1 MQAKRDNK
9 VVPALDVRALAAT
22 SFAGMSRSSSPSTT
36 DAGLR
41 RLWPHLRRQRA
52 ALAVVALLSAFT
64 AATSL
69 AQPLLV
75 GRVIAAVQAS
85 SPVTPV
91 AAVLATVLVGGALAG
106 ALQSYLLQRTA
117 EGMVLSIRRSL
128 ASRILRLPVTEYDAR
143 RTGDL
148 MSRIG
153 ADTTLLRAV
162 VTSGLFEIGASIVVV
177 VGAAVAM
184 ALVDL
189 VLLGVTLLAVALGAV
204 VIGVA
209 SRRIRALS
217 TLTQARVGEMT
228 SAVERVL
235 SAVRTIRASGAT
247 DREVDGVSAAAGDA
261 YTVGVRAA
269 GLQAVVAPAVTVATQ
284 GSFIAVLGVGGSRV
298 AAGQLTVA
306 ELVSF
311 VLYLFLLVL
320 PLARLAQSWTQLQ
333 TGLGALARVQEVA
346 LLPDES
352 DGDAAVAPTAVTGAT
367 ALELRGVDFTHAD
380 GTAVLHDVG
389 FAVARGTRTALV
401 GPSGAGK
408 STVLAL
414 VERFYD
420 VSAGA
425 VLVDGVDVRERPRPE
440 LRARL
445 GYVEQDSPAL
455 AGTLRDNLVLA
466 APDASE
472 ADQRAVLGTVNLTG
486 LLERSPLGLDTPVG
500 EGGVLLSGGERQRLA
515 IARTLLAA
523 PSLMLLDEPT
533 ASLDA
538 RNEQALKDAVDTAA
552 EADRTLLM
560 VAHRLSTVV
569 DCDQIVVL
577 DAGRVVA
584 TGTHA
589 ELLDSSPLYA
599 DLARSQ
605 LLPGVRLDRR
615 P

>member
-1 MQAKRDNK
+1 MLRRQ
-9 VVPALDVRALAAT
+9 VPARPDV
-22 SFAGMSRSSSPSTT
+22 GV
-36 DAGLR
+36 R
-41 RLWPHLRRQRA
+41 RLWPYLRQHRG
-52 ALAVVALLSAFT
+52 ALVVVGLLSAVT

-75 GRVIAAVQAS
+75 GRVIAAVQESA
-85 SPVTPV
+85 PVLPV
-91 AAVLATVLVGGALAG
+91 AAALVAVLVVGALMG
-106 ALQSYLLQRTA
+106 AVQSFLLQRTA
-117 EGMVLSIRRSL
+117 EGLVLSTRRTL
-128 ASRILRLPVTEYDAR
+128 AERLLRLPVAEYDAR

-162 VTSGLFEIGASIVVV
+162 VTSGLFEIATSVVV
-177 VGAAVAM
+177 VLGAAVAM
-184 ALVDL
+184 ALVDV

-204 VIGVA
+204 VIGLA

-217 TLTQARVGEMT
+217 MLTQVRVGEMT
-228 SAVERVL
+228 AAVERAL

-247 DREVDGVSAAAGDA
+247 DREVDGVSAAAAAA
-261 YTVGVRAA
+261 YEVGVRTARLQSVVSPAA
-269 GLQAVVAPAVTVATQ
+269 TVATQ
-284 GSFIAVLGVGGSRV
+284 GSFIAVLGIGGSRV
-298 AAGQLTVA
+298 ASGELTVG

-333 TGLGALARVQEVA
+333 TGLGALSRIEEVVV
-346 LLPDES
+346 LRGET
-352 DGDAAVAPTAVTGAT
+352 DGDVAAGAPARPAGP
-367 ALELRGVDFTHAD
+367 ALELRDVDFRHAD
-380 GTAVLHDVG
+380 GTAVLHGVG
-389 FAVARGTRTALV
+389 FTVPRGTRTALV

-420 VSAGA
+420 VTGGA
-425 VLVDGVDVRERPRPE
+425 VLVDGADVRERPRLE

-455 AGTLRDNLVLA
+455 AGTLRENLVLA
-466 APDASE
+466 APGASE
-472 ADQRAVLGTVNLTG
+472 AEQLAVLAEVNLTG
-486 LLERSPLGLDTPVG
+486 LVERTPLGLDAPVG

-515 IARTLLAA
+515 IARTLLAR

-538 RNEQALKDAVDTAA
+538 RNEQALKDAIDVAA
-552 EADRTLLM
+552 AADRTLLI

-584 TGTHA
+584 TGSHD
-589 ELLDSSPLYA
+589 ELLVSSPLYA
-599 DLARSQ
+599 ELARSQ
-605 LLPGVRLDRR
+605 LLV
-615 P
+615 

>member
-1 MQAKRDNK
+1 MFRRR
-9 VVPALDVRALAAT
+9 VPPR
-22 SFAGMSRSSSPSTT
+22 T
-36 DAGLR
+36 DAGFR
-41 RLWPHLRRQRA
+41 RLWPYLRQHRG
-52 ALAVVALLSAFT
+52 ALVVVAVLSVAT

-75 GRVIAAVQAS
+75 GRVVAAVQAS
-85 SPVTPV
+85 TPV
-91 AAVLATVLVGGALAG
+91 LPVAGLLVAILVGGALVG
-106 ALQSYLLQRTA
+106 ALQSFLLQRTA
-117 EGMVLSIRRSL
+117 EGLVLSTRRTL
-128 ASRILRLPVTEYDAR
+128 AERMLTLPVTQYDAR

-162 VTSGLFEIGASIVVV
+162 VTSGLFEIASSIVIV

-184 ALVDL
+184 ALVDV
-189 VLLGVTLLAVALGAV
+189 VLLGVTLLAVAIGAA

-217 TLTQARVGEMT
+217 TLAQVRVGEMT
-228 SAVERVL
+228 AAVERAL

-247 DREVDGVSAAAGDA
+247 EREVDGVSAAAGAA
-261 YTVGVRAA
+261 YTVGVRTAR
-269 GLQAVVAPAVTVATQ
+269 LQAVVSPAVTIATQ
-284 GSFIAVLGVGGSRV
+284 GSFIAVLGIGGSRV
-298 AAGQLTVA
+298 AAGELTVG

-320 PLARLAQSWTQLQ
+320 PLARLAQTWTQLQ
-333 TGLGALARVQEVA
+333 TGLGALARIEEVA
-346 LLPDES
+346 GLRGES
-352 DGDAAVAPTAVTGAT
+352 AGDVAAGPAPADRAP
-367 ALELRGVDFTHAD
+367 ALELRDVDFTHAD
-380 GTAVLHDVG
+380 GTAVLHGVG
-389 FAVARGTRTALV
+389 FTVPRGTRTALV

-408 STVLAL
+408 STVFAL

-425 VLVDGVDVRERPRPE
+425 VLVDGIDVRDRPRDE

-455 AGTLRDNLVLA
+455 AGTLRENLVLA
-466 APDASE
+466 APDVPE
-472 ADQRAVLGTVNLTG
+472 ADQLAVLAAVNLDG
-486 LLERSPLGLDTPVG
+486 LVARSPLGLETPVG

-515 IARTLLAA
+515 IARTLLAE

-538 RNEQALKDAVDTAA
+538 RNEQALKDAIDVAA
-552 EADRTLLM
+552 QADRTLLI

-577 DAGRVVA
+577 EDGRVAA
-584 TGTHA
+584 TGTHT
-589 ELLDSSPLYA
+589 ELLARSPLYA
-599 DLARSQ
+599 ELARSQ
-605 LLPGVRLDRR
+605 LLV
-615 P
+615 

>member
-1 MQAKRDNK
+1 VFRRR
-9 VVPALDVRALAAT
+9 VPT
-22 SFAGMSRSSSPSTT
+22 PT
-36 DAGLR
+36 DAGFR
-41 RLWPHLRRQRA
+41 KLWPYLRQHRG
-52 ALAVVALLSAFT
+52 ALVVVAVLST
-64 AATSL
+64 VSAATSL

-75 GRVIAAVQAS
+75 GRVITAVQVSA
-85 SPVTPV
+85 PVMPIAATLV
-91 AAVLATVLVGGALAG
+91 AILVGGALVG
-106 ALQSYLLQRTA
+106 AVQSFLLQRTA
-117 EGMVLSIRRSL
+117 EGLVLSTRRTL
-128 ASRILRLPVTEYDAR
+128 ADRVLRLPVAEYDAR

-162 VTSGLFEIGASIVVV
+162 VTSGLFEIASSVVVV
-177 VGAAVAM
+177 VGAAIAM

-189 VLLGVTLLAVALGAV
+189 VLLGVTLFAVAIGAV
-204 VIGVA
+204 VIGMA
-209 SRRIRALS
+209 SSRIRPLS
-217 TLTQARVGEMT
+217 RLTQVRVGEMT
-228 SAVERVL
+228 AAVERAL

-247 DREVDGVSAAAGDA
+247 AREIDGVAGAAGAA

-269 GLQAVVAPAVTVATQ
+269 RLQALVAPAVTIATQ
-284 GSFIAVLGVGGSRV
+284 GSFIAVLGIGGARV
-298 AAGQLTVA
+298 ASGELTVG

-333 TGLGALARVQEVA
+333 TGLGALARIEEVA
-346 LLPDES
+346 ALPGEA
-352 DGDAAVAPTAVTGAT
+352 DGDVVVGTALVTAAP
-367 ALELRGVDFTHAD
+367 ALELRGVDFHHAD
-380 GTAVLHDVG
+380 GTPVLHGVG
-389 FAVARGTRTALV
+389 FTVPRGTRTALV

-408 STVLAL
+408 STVFAL

-420 VSAGA
+420 VTAGA
-425 VLVDGVDVRERPRPE
+425 VLVDGVDVRDQSRLE

-455 AGTLRDNLVLA
+455 AGTLRENIVLA

-472 ADQRAVLGTVNLTG
+472 TDQLDVLAAVNLTG
-486 LLERSPLGLDTPVG
+486 LVDRSPLGLDAPVG

-515 IARTLLAA
+515 IARTLLAE
-523 PSLMLLDEPT
+523 PSLMLLDEPS

-538 RNEQALKDAVDTAA
+538 RNEQALKDAIDLAA
-552 EADRTLLM
+552 QADRTLLI

-577 DAGRVVA
+577 DNGRVAA
-584 TGTHA
+584 TGTHE
-589 ELLDSSPLYA
+589 ELLELSPLYA
-599 DLARSQ
+599 ELARSQ
-605 LLPGVRLDRR
+605 LLLETDPVAG

>member
-1 MQAKRDNK
+1 MPSVRPGRTGTGTDGDGPRAAAGAPTVDGVLRRQ
-9 VVPALDVRALAAT
+9 VPARPDV
-22 SFAGMSRSSSPSTT
+22 GV
-36 DAGLR
+36 R
-41 RLWPHLRRQRA
+41 RLWPYLREHRG
-52 ALAVVALLSAFT
+52 ALVVVALLSAAT

-75 GRVIAAVQAS
+75 GRVITAVQES
-85 SPVTPV
+85 SPVLPV
-91 AAVLATVLVGGALAG
+91 AAALVAVLVVGALVG
-106 ALQSYLLQRTA
+106 AVQSFLLQRTA
-117 EGMVLSIRRSL
+117 EGLVLSTRRTL
-128 ASRILRLPVTEYDAR
+128 AERLLRLPVAEYDAR

-162 VTSGLFEIGASIVVV
+162 VTSGLFEIASSVVVV

-184 ALVDL
+184 ALVDV

-204 VIGVA
+204 VIGLA

-217 TLTQARVGEMT
+217 MLTQVRVGEMT
-228 SAVERVL
+228 AAVERAL

-247 DREVDGVSAAAGDA
+247 DREVDAVSAAAGAA
-261 YTVGVRAA
+261 YAVGVRTAR
-269 GLQAVVAPAVTVATQ
+269 LQALVSPAATVATQ
-284 GSFIAVLGVGGSRV
+284 GSFIAVLGIGGSRV
-298 AAGQLTVA
+298 AAGELTVG

-333 TGLGALARVQEVA
+333 TGLGALARIEEVVV
-346 LLPDES
+346 LRGETE
-352 DGDAAVAPTAVTGAT
+352 GDATASAPARPAAP
-367 ALELRGVDFTHAD
+367 ALELRDVDFRHAD
-380 GTAVLHDVG
+380 GTAVLDGVG
-389 FAVARGTRTALV
+389 FAVPRGTRTALV

-408 STVLAL
+408 STILAL

-420 VSAGA
+420 VTGGA
-425 VLVDGVDVRERPRPE
+425 VLVDGVDVRDRPRLE

-455 AGTLRDNLVLA
+455 AGTLRENLVLA
-466 APDASE
+466 APGASE
-472 ADQRAVLGTVNLTG
+472 ADQLAVLAEVNLTG
-486 LLERSPLGLDTPVG
+486 LVERTPLGLDAPVG

-515 IARTLLAA
+515 IARTLLAR

-538 RNEQALKDAVDTAA
+538 RNEQALKDAIDVAA
-552 EADRTLLM
+552 AADRTLLI

-577 DAGRVVA
+577 DGGRVVA
-584 TGTHA
+584 TGTHEA
-589 ELLDSSPLYA
+589 LLVSSPLYA
-599 DLARSQ
+599 ELARSQ
-605 LLPGVRLDRR
+605 LLV
-615 P
+615 